1 MKTKTNTYSYD
12 LRHFNFCLSGE
23 VNSES
28 ESQTGNSGSE
38 DNSQQASVDKD
49 TGKNNT
55 TAFVNGPSTPN
66 SDRVPTPSKEVS
78 IFLCYIIAHATISRI
93 LMTNH
98 CTIYQ
103 FHFISVYLNE
113 SQSKIVNQYFEI
125 NFHHLKSKVIEKVL
139 HI

>member
-1 MKTKTNTYSYD
+1 MLQEKTKHFEAVSKVLKTYPFMKTKTRFYFHD
-12 LRHFNFCLSGE
+12 LRHINFCLSGE

-38 DNSQQASVDKD
+38 DNSQQVSVDKD

-78 IFLCYIIAHATISRI
+78 IFFSYIAHATISRI
-93 LMTNH
+93 LMTSH
-98 CTIYQ
+98 CTI
-103 FHFISVYLNE
+103 
-113 SQSKIVNQYFEI
+113 
-125 NFHHLKSKVIEKVL
+125 
-139 HI
+139 

>member
-12 LRHFNFCLSGE
+12 LRHFKFRLSGE

-98 CTIYQ
+98 CTIP
-103 FHFISVYLNE
+103 ISFYISLP
-113 SQSKIVNQYFEI
+113 Q
-125 NFHHLKSKVIEKVL
+125 
-139 HI
+139 